1 MERSRRKP
9 VIDTGSEYHLLI
21 KTDQTGTCANKGETK
36 PENYI
41 LCFPSGNAAVVRREA
56 FLEAV
61 QQVLAEQKE
70 FASKMLPSNIL
81 RRYK

>member
-1 MERSRRKP
+1 MKKSRLTP
-9 VIDTGSEYHLLI
+9 IINTGSKYPLLI
-21 KTDQTGTCANKGETK
+21 NNDQTGTCANKSPAK

-41 LCFPSGNAAVVRREA
+41 LWFPSGNAAVVRREA
-56 FLEAV
+56 FLDAV
-61 QQVLAEQKE
+61 QQVLARDEE

>member
-1 MERSRRKP
+1 MERSRIKP
-9 VIDTGSEYHLLI
+9 VINTGSEYCFLI
-21 KTDQTGTCANKGETK
+21 NTDQTGTCANKGETK

-41 LCFPSGNAAVVRREA
+41 LWLPSGNAAVVRREA
-56 FLEAV
+56 FLDAV
-61 QQVLAEQKE
+61 QQVLARDEE